1 MGHLLT
7 YAISAALP
15 LLAMYIVYKW
25 LLASENQ
32 YRYNRVVL
40 LSMMLCAFILPAVNV
55 LVQQFASHNATVRLM
70 SPLPQPSIAD
80 DYAAQPS
87 VWPRIALIVYLAGI
101 TAVVIH
107 TAIVWLRIA
116 RITASG
122 TKIHDRRYIIVL
134 TDDDKVAPFSWHR
147 YIVMSQSDYKQ
158 AGVMITAHEKQHID
172 RQHWIDLLL
181 AQFIVTVNWFN
192 PAAWL
197 VREELKA
204 VHEYEAD
211 KRVLDSGIN
220 ARDYQLLL
228 ISKATGMKFPTV
240 ANSLNHCKLKKR
252 MTMMMTSQASM
263 SRRLRTLAAIPAV
276 ALAVLAINHNAVA
289 AALDHVNNSALF
301 YSDDNESTSNIV
313 ITRHDA
319 TDAQT
324 ESKHDGTSGMSDIKV
339 IGYETVRKQEQA
351 SEPDDSHARDR
362 KPMESPRI
370 FINGIEKSMEEI
382 MKIDPSSIESITVTR
397 DDDDR
402 IYVTLKDGVNP

>member
-55 LVQQFASHNATVRLM
+55 LVQQFASHNATVQLM

-80 DYAAQPS
+80 DYAAQPTT
-87 VWPRIALIVYLAGI
+87 WPRIALIVYLAGI
-101 TAVVIH
+101 AAVVIH
-107 TAIVWLRIA
+107 MAIVWLRIA

-122 TKIHDRRYIIVL
+122 TKIRDGRYIIVL

-147 YIVMSQSDYKQ
+147 YIVMSLRDYKQ

-276 ALAVLAINHNAVA
+276 ALAVLAINHDAVA

-301 YSDDNESTSNIV
+301 YSDDKESTPDIV
-313 ITRHDA
+313 IMGHDA
-319 TDAQT
+319 TDVQT
-324 ESKHDGTSGMSDIKV
+324 ESKHDDTYGISDIKV
-339 IGYETVRKQEQA
+339 IGYEAVRKEPA
-351 SEPDDSHARDR
+351 PKPDDSHARDR
-362 KPMESPRI
+362 KPMTSPRI
-370 FINGIEKSMEEI
+370 FINGIEKDMEEI
-382 MKIDPSSIESITVTR
+382 MKIDPSSIESIAVTR

-402 IYVTLKDGVNP
+402 IYVTLKDGANP

>member
-55 LVQQFASHNATVRLM
+55 LVQQFASHNATVQLM

-80 DYAAQPS
+80 DYAAQPTT
-87 VWPRIALIVYLAGI
+87 WPRIALIVYLAGI
-101 TAVVIH
+101 AAVVIH

-122 TKIHDRRYIIVL
+122 TKIRDGRYIIVL

-147 YIVMSQSDYKQ
+147 YIVMSLRDYKQ

-211 KRVLDSGIN
+211 KKVLDSGIN
-220 ARDYQLLL
+220 ARDYQMLL

-276 ALAVLAINHNAVA
+276 ALAVLAINHDAVA
-289 AALDHVNNSALF
+289 AALEHVNNSALF
-301 YSDDNESTSNIV
+301 YSDDKESTPDIV
-313 ITRHDA
+313 IMGHDA
-319 TDAQT
+319 TDVQT
-324 ESKHDGTSGMSDIKV
+324 ESKHDDTYGISDIKV
-339 IGYETVRKQEQA
+339 IGYEAVRKEPA
-351 SEPDDSHARDR
+351 PKPDDSHARDR
-362 KPMESPRI
+362 KPMTSPRI
-370 FINGIEKSMEEI
+370 FINGIEKDMEEI
-382 MKIDPSSIESITVTR
+382 MKIDPSSIESIAVTR

>member
-55 LVQQFASHNATVRLM
+55 LVQQFASNNATVQLM

-80 DYAAQPS
+80 DYAAQPTA
-87 VWPRIALIVYLAGI
+87 WPRIALIVYLAGI
-101 TAVVIH
+101 AAVVIH

-122 TKIHDRRYIIVL
+122 TKIRDGRYIIVL

-147 YIVMSQSDYKQ
+147 YIVMSLSDYKQ

-181 AQFIVTVNWFN
+181 AQLIVTINWFN

-220 ARDYQLLL
+220 ARDYQMLL

-276 ALAVLAINHNAVA
+276 ALAVLAINHDAVA

-301 YSDDNESTSNIV
+301 YSDDKESTPDIV
-313 ITRHDA
+313 IMGHDA
-319 TDAQT
+319 TDVQT
-324 ESKHDGTSGMSDIKV
+324 ESKHDDTSGISDIKV
-339 IGYETVRKQEQA
+339 IGYEAVRKEPA
-351 SEPDDSHARDR
+351 PKPDDSHARDR
-362 KPMESPRI
+362 KPITSPRI
-370 FINGIEKSMEEI
+370 FINGIEKDMEEI
-382 MKIDPSSIESITVTR
+382 MKIDPSSIESIAVTR

-402 IYVTLKDGVNP
+402 IYVTLKDRANP

>member
-55 LVQQFASHNATVRLM
+55 LVQQFASHNATVQLM

-80 DYAAQPS
+80 DYDAQPS
-87 VWPRIALIVYLAGI
+87 AWPRIALIVYLAGI
-101 TAVVIH
+101 AAVVIH

-122 TKIHDRRYIIVL
+122 TNIRDGRYIIVL

-147 YIVMSQSDYKQ
+147 YIVMSLSDYKQ
-158 AGVMITAHEKQHID
+158 AGVMITSHEKQHID

-220 ARDYQLLL
+220 ARDYQMLL

-276 ALAVLAINHNAVA
+276 ALAVLAINHDAVA
-289 AALDHVNNSALF
+289 AALDHVNSSTLF
-301 YSDDNESTSNIV
+301 YSDDNESTPNIV
-313 ITRHDA
+313 IMGHDA

-324 ESKHDGTSGMSDIKV
+324 ESKHDDTSGISDITV
-339 IGYETVRKQEQA
+339 IGYEAIRKQEPA
-351 SEPDDSHARDR
+351 PEPDDSHARER
-362 KPMESPRI
+362 KPITSPRI
-370 FINGIEKSMEEI
+370 FINGIEKNMEEI
-382 MKIDPSSIESITVTR
+382 MEIDPSSIESIAVTR

-402 IYVTLKDGVNP
+402 IYVTLKDRANP

>member
-55 LVQQFASHNATVRLM
+55 LVQQFASHNATVQLM

-80 DYAAQPS
+80 DYAAQPTT
-87 VWPRIALIVYLAGI
+87 WPRIALIVYLAGI
-101 TAVVIH
+101 AAVVIH
-107 TAIVWLRIA
+107 MAIVWLRIA

-122 TKIHDRRYIIVL
+122 TKIRDGRYIIAL
-134 TDDDKVAPFSWHR
+134 TNDDKVAPFSWHR
-147 YIVMSQSDYKQ
+147 YIVMSLRDYKQ

-220 ARDYQLLL
+220 ARDYQMLL

-276 ALAVLAINHNAVA
+276 ALAVLAINHDAVA

-301 YSDDNESTSNIV
+301 YSDDKESTPDIV
-313 ITRHDA
+313 IMGHDA

-324 ESKHDGTSGMSDIKV
+324 ESKHDDTYGISDIKV
-339 IGYETVRKQEQA
+339 IGYEAVRKEPA
-351 SEPDDSHARDR
+351 PKPDDSHARDR
-362 KPMESPRI
+362 MPITSPRI
-370 FINGIEKSMEEI
+370 FINGIEKDMDEI
-382 MKIDPSSIESITVTR
+382 MKIDPSSIESIAVTR

-402 IYVTLKDGVNP
+402 IYVTLKDGANP

>member
-55 LVQQFASHNATVRLM
+55 LVQQFASHNATVQLM

-80 DYAAQPS
+80 DYAAQPTT
-87 VWPRIALIVYLAGI
+87 WPRIALIVYLAGI
-101 TAVVIH
+101 AAVVIH
-107 TAIVWLRIA
+107 MAIVWLRIA

-122 TKIHDRRYIIVL
+122 TKIRDGRYIIAL

-147 YIVMSQSDYKQ
+147 YIVMSLRDYKQ

-220 ARDYQLLL
+220 ARDYQMLL

-276 ALAVLAINHNAVA
+276 ALAVLAINHDAVA

-301 YSDDNESTSNIV
+301 YSDDKESTPDIV
-313 ITRHDA
+313 IMGHDA

-324 ESKHDGTSGMSDIKV
+324 ESKHDDTYGISDIKV
-339 IGYETVRKQEQA
+339 IGYEAVRKEPA
-351 SEPDDSHARDR
+351 PKPDDSHARDR
-362 KPMESPRI
+362 KPITSPRI
-370 FINGIEKSMEEI
+370 FINGIEKDMDEI
-382 MKIDPSSIESITVTR
+382 MKIDPSSIESIAVTR

-402 IYVTLKDGVNP
+402 IYVTLKDGANP

>member
-55 LVQQFASHNATVRLM
+55 LVQQFASHNATVQLM

-80 DYAAQPS
+80 DYAAQPTT
-87 VWPRIALIVYLAGI
+87 WPRIALIVYLAGI
-101 TAVVIH
+101 AAVVIH

-122 TKIHDRRYIIVL
+122 TKIRDGRYIIVL

-147 YIVMSQSDYKQ
+147 YIVMSLSDYKQ

-220 ARDYQLLL
+220 ARDYQMLL

-276 ALAVLAINHNAVA
+276 ALAVLAINHDAVA

-301 YSDDNESTSNIV
+301 YSDDKESTPDIV
-313 ITRHDA
+313 IMGHDA

-324 ESKHDGTSGMSDIKV
+324 ESKHDDTYGISDIKV
-339 IGYETVRKQEQA
+339 IGYEAVRKEPA
-351 SEPDDSHARDR
+351 PKPDDSHARDR
-362 KPMESPRI
+362 KPITSPRI
-370 FINGIEKSMEEI
+370 FINGIEKDMDEI
-382 MKIDPSSIESITVTR
+382 MKIDPSSIESIAVTR

-402 IYVTLKDGVNP
+402 IYVTLKDGANP

>member
-32 YRYNRVVL
+32 HRYNRVVL
-40 LSMMLCAFILPAVNV
+40 LSMMLCTFILPAVNV
-55 LVQQFASHNATVRLM
+55 LVQQFASHNATVQLM

-80 DYAAQPS
+80 DYAAQPTT
-87 VWPRIALIVYLAGI
+87 WPRIALIVYLAGI
-101 TAVVIH
+101 AAVVIH
-107 TAIVWLRIA
+107 MAIVWLRIA

-122 TKIHDRRYIIVL
+122 TKIRDGRYIIVL

-147 YIVMSQSDYKQ
+147 YIVMSLRDYKQ

-276 ALAVLAINHNAVA
+276 ALAVLAINHDAVA
-289 AALDHVNNSALF
+289 AALEHVNNSALF
-301 YSDDNESTSNIV
+301 YSDDKESTPDIV
-313 ITRHDA
+313 IMGHDA
-319 TDAQT
+319 TDVQT
-324 ESKHDGTSGMSDIKV
+324 ESKHDDTYGISDIKV
-339 IGYETVRKQEQA
+339 IGYEAVRKEPA
-351 SEPDDSHARDR
+351 PKPDDSHARDR
-362 KPMESPRI
+362 KPMTSPRI
-370 FINGIEKSMEEI
+370 FINGIEKDMDEI
-382 MKIDPSSIESITVTR
+382 MKIDPSSIESIAVTR

>member
-55 LVQQFASHNATVRLM
+55 LVQQFASNNATVQLM

-80 DYAAQPS
+80 DYAAQPTA
-87 VWPRIALIVYLAGI
+87 WPRIALIVYLAGI
-101 TAVVIH
+101 AAVVIH

-122 TKIHDRRYIIVL
+122 TKIRDGRYIIVL

-147 YIVMSQSDYKQ
+147 YIVMSLSDYKQ

-263 SRRLRTLAAIPAV
+263 SRRLRTIAAIPAV
-276 ALAVLAINHNAVA
+276 ALAVLAINHDAVA

-301 YSDDNESTSNIV
+301 YSDDKESTPDIV
-313 ITRHDA
+313 IMGHDA
-319 TDAQT
+319 TDVQT
-324 ESKHDGTSGMSDIKV
+324 ESKHDDTYGISDIKV
-339 IGYETVRKQEQA
+339 VGYEAVRKEPA
-351 SEPDDSHARDR
+351 PKPDDSHARDR
-362 KPMESPRI
+362 KPMTSPRI
-370 FINGIEKSMEEI
+370 FINGIEKDMEEI
-382 MKIDPSSIESITVTR
+382 MKIDPSSIESIAVTR

-402 IYVTLKDGVNP
+402 IYVTLKDGANP

>member
-55 LVQQFASHNATVRLM
+55 LVQQFASHNATVQLM

-80 DYAAQPS
+80 DYAAQPTT
-87 VWPRIALIVYLAGI
+87 WPRIALIVYLAGI
-101 TAVVIH
+101 AAVIIH
-107 TAIVWLRIA
+107 TTIVWLRIA

-122 TKIHDRRYIIVL
+122 TKIRDGRYIIVL

-147 YIVMSQSDYKQ
+147 YIVMSLRDYKQ

-220 ARDYQLLL
+220 ARDYQMLL

-276 ALAVLAINHNAVA
+276 ALAVLAINHDAIA
-289 AALDHVNNSALF
+289 AALEHVNNSALF
-301 YSDDNESTSNIV
+301 YSDDNESTPNIV
-313 ITRHDA
+313 IMGHDA

-324 ESKHDGTSGMSDIKV
+324 ENKHDDTSGISDIKV
-339 IGYETVRKQEQA
+339 IGYGAVRKQEPA
-351 SEPDDSHARDR
+351 PKPDDSHARDR
-362 KPMESPRI
+362 KPMTSPRI

-402 IYVTLKDGVNP
+402 IYVTLKDGANP

>member
-55 LVQQFASHNATVRLM
+55 LVQQFASHNATVQLM

-80 DYAAQPS
+80 DYAAQPTT
-87 VWPRIALIVYLAGI
+87 WPRIALIVYLAGI
-101 TAVVIH
+101 AAVVIH
-107 TAIVWLRIA
+107 MAIVWLRIA

-122 TKIHDRRYIIVL
+122 TKIRDGRYIIVL

-147 YIVMSQSDYKQ
+147 YIVMSLSDYKQ

-181 AQFIVTVNWFN
+181 AQLIVTVNWFN

-276 ALAVLAINHNAVA
+276 ALAVLAINHDAVA

-301 YSDDNESTSNIV
+301 YSDDKESTPDIV
-313 ITRHDA
+313 IMGHDA
-319 TDAQT
+319 TDVQT
-324 ESKHDGTSGMSDIKV
+324 ESKHDDTYGISDIKV
-339 IGYETVRKQEQA
+339 IGYEAVRKEPA
-351 SEPDDSHARDR
+351 PKPDDSHARDR
-362 KPMESPRI
+362 KPMTSPRI
-370 FINGIEKSMEEI
+370 FINGIEKDMDEI
-382 MKIDPSSIESITVTR
+382 MKIDPSSIESIAVTR

-402 IYVTLKDGVNP
+402 IYVTLKDRANP

>member
-55 LVQQFASHNATVRLM
+55 LVQQFASNNATVQLM

-80 DYAAQPS
+80 DYAAQPTT
-87 VWPRIALIVYLAGI
+87 WPRIALIVYLAGI
-101 TAVVIH
+101 AAVVIH
-107 TAIVWLRIA
+107 MAIVWLRIA

-122 TKIHDRRYIIVL
+122 TKIRDGRYIIVL

-147 YIVMSQSDYKQ
+147 YIVMSLSDYKQ

-181 AQFIVTVNWFN
+181 AQLIVTVNWFN

-220 ARDYQLLL
+220 ARDYQMLL

>member
-55 LVQQFASHNATVRLM
+55 LVQQFASHNATVQLM

-80 DYAAQPS
+80 DYAAQPTT
-87 VWPRIALIVYLAGI
+87 WPRIALIVYLAGI
-101 TAVVIH
+101 AAVVIH
-107 TAIVWLRIA
+107 MAIVWLRIA

-122 TKIHDRRYIIVL
+122 TKIRDGRYIIVL

-147 YIVMSQSDYKQ
+147 YIVMSLRDYKQ

-192 PAAWL
+192 PATWL

-220 ARDYQLLL
+220 ARDYQMLL
-228 ISKATGMKFPTV
+228 ISKATGIKFPTV

-276 ALAVLAINHNAVA
+276 ALAVLAINHDAVA

-301 YSDDNESTSNIV
+301 YSDDKESTPDIV
-313 ITRHDA
+313 IMGHDA
-319 TDAQT
+319 TDVQT
-324 ESKHDGTSGMSDIKV
+324 ESKHDDTYGISDIKV
-339 IGYETVRKQEQA
+339 IGYEAVRKEPA
-351 SEPDDSHARDR
+351 PKPDDSHARDR
-362 KPMESPRI
+362 KPMTSPRI
-370 FINGIEKSMEEI
+370 FINGIEKDMEEI
-382 MKIDPSSIESITVTR
+382 MEIDPSSIESIAVTR

-402 IYVTLKDGVNP
+402 IYVTLKDGANP

>member
-55 LVQQFASHNATVRLM
+55 LVQQFASNNATDQLM

-80 DYAAQPS
+80 DYAAQPTA
-87 VWPRIALIVYLAGI
+87 WPRIALIVYLAGI
-101 TAVVIH
+101 AAVVIH

-122 TKIHDRRYIIVL
+122 TKIRDGRYIIVL

-147 YIVMSQSDYKQ
+147 YIVMSLSDYKQ

-181 AQFIVTVNWFN
+181 AQLIVTVNWFN

-220 ARDYQLLL
+220 ARDYQMLL

-276 ALAVLAINHNAVA
+276 ALAVLAINHDAVA

-301 YSDDNESTSNIV
+301 YSDDKESTPDIV
-313 ITRHDA
+313 IMGHDA
-319 TDAQT
+319 TDVQT
-324 ESKHDGTSGMSDIKV
+324 ESKHDDTYGISDIKV
-339 IGYETVRKQEQA
+339 IGYEAVRKEPA
-351 SEPDDSHARDR
+351 PKPDDSHARDR
-362 KPMESPRI
+362 KPMTSPRI
-370 FINGIEKSMEEI
+370 FINGIEKDMEEI
-382 MKIDPSSIESITVTR
+382 MKIDPSSIESIAVTR

-402 IYVTLKDGVNP
+402 IYVTLKDGANP

>member
-40 LSMMLCAFILPAVNV
+40 LSMMLCAFILPTVNV

-122 TKIHDRRYIIVL
+122 TKIHDGRYIIVL
-134 TDDDKVAPFSWHR
+134 TDDKVAPFSWHR

-301 YSDDNESTSNIV
+301 YSDNNESTSNIV

-324 ESKHDGTSGMSDIKV
+324 ESKHDDTSGMSDIKV

>member
-122 TKIHDRRYIIVL
+122 AKIHDGRYIIVL

-301 YSDDNESTSNIV
+301 YSDDNESNSNIV

-339 IGYETVRKQEQA
+339 IGYGAVRKQEQA

>member
-55 LVQQFASHNATVRLM
+55 LVQQFASHNATVQLM

-80 DYAAQPS
+80 DYAAQPTT
-87 VWPRIALIVYLAGI
+87 WPRIALIVYLAGI
-101 TAVVIH
+101 AAVVIH
-107 TAIVWLRIA
+107 MAIVWLRIA

-122 TKIHDRRYIIVL
+122 TKIRDGRYIIVL

-147 YIVMSQSDYKQ
+147 YIVMSLRDYKQ

-220 ARDYQLLL
+220 ARDYQMLL

-276 ALAVLAINHNAVA
+276 ALAVLAINHDAVA

-301 YSDDNESTSNIV
+301 YSDDKESTPDIV
-313 ITRHDA
+313 IMGHDA
-319 TDAQT
+319 TDVQT
-324 ESKHDGTSGMSDIKV
+324 ESKHDDTYGISDIKV
-339 IGYETVRKQEQA
+339 IGYEAVRKEPA
-351 SEPDDSHARDR
+351 PKPDDSHARDR
-362 KPMESPRI
+362 KPMTSPRI
-370 FINGIEKSMEEI
+370 FINGIEKDMEEI
-382 MKIDPSSIESITVTR
+382 MEIDPSSIESIAVTR

-402 IYVTLKDGVNP
+402 IYVTLKDGANP

>member
-32 YRYNRVVL
+32 HRYNRVVL
-40 LSMMLCAFILPAVNV
+40 LSMMLCTFILPAVNV
-55 LVQQFASHNATVRLM
+55 LVQQFASHNATVQLM

-87 VWPRIALIVYLAGI
+87 AWPRIALIVYLAGI
-101 TAVVIH
+101 AAVVIH
-107 TAIVWLRIA
+107 MAIVWLRIA

-122 TKIHDRRYIIVL
+122 TKIRDGRYIIVL

-147 YIVMSQSDYKQ
+147 YIVMSLRDYKQ

-220 ARDYQLLL
+220 ARDYQMLL

-276 ALAVLAINHNAVA
+276 ALAVLAINHDAVA

-301 YSDDNESTSNIV
+301 YSDDNESTPDIV
-313 ITRHDA
+313 IMGHDA

-324 ESKHDGTSGMSDIKV
+324 ESKHDDTYGISDIKV
-339 IGYETVRKQEQA
+339 IGYEAVRKEPA
-351 SEPDDSHARDR
+351 PKPDDSHARDR
-362 KPMESPRI
+362 KPITSPRI
-370 FINGIEKSMEEI
+370 FINGIEKDMEEI
-382 MKIDPSSIESITVTR
+382 MKIDPSSIESIAVTR

-402 IYVTLKDGVNP
+402 IYVTLKDRANP

>member
-40 LSMMLCAFILPAVNV
+40 LSMMLCAFILPTVNV

-87 VWPRIALIVYLAGI
+87 AWPRIALIVYLAGI

-122 TKIHDRRYIIVL
+122 TKIHDGRYIIVL

-204 VHEYEAD
+204 VHEYDAD

-324 ESKHDGTSGMSDIKV
+324 ESKHDDTSGMSDIKV

>member
-1 MGHLLT
+1 L
-7 YAISAALP
+7 
-15 LLAMYIVYKW
+15 
-25 LLASENQ
+25 
-32 YRYNRVVL
+32 
-40 LSMMLCAFILPAVNV
+40 
-55 LVQQFASHNATVRLM
+55 
-70 SPLPQPSIAD
+70 
-80 DYAAQPS
+80 
-87 VWPRIALIVYLAGI
+87 
-101 TAVVIH
+101 
-107 TAIVWLRIA
+107 
-116 RITASG
+116 
-122 TKIHDRRYIIVL
+122 
-134 TDDDKVAPFSWHR
+134 
-147 YIVMSQSDYKQ
+147 SDYKQ

-220 ARDYQLLL
+220 ARDYQMLL

-276 ALAVLAINHNAVA
+276 ALAVLAINHDAVA

-301 YSDDNESTSNIV
+301 YSDDKESTPDIV
-313 ITRHDA
+313 IMGHDA
-319 TDAQT
+319 TDVQT
-324 ESKHDGTSGMSDIKV
+324 ESKHDDTYGISDIKV
-339 IGYETVRKQEQA
+339 IGYEAVRKEPA
-351 SEPDDSHARDR
+351 PKPDDSHARDR
-362 KPMESPRI
+362 KPMTSPRI
-370 FINGIEKSMEEI
+370 FINGIEKDMEEI
-382 MKIDPSSIESITVTR
+382 MKIDPSSIESIAVTR

-402 IYVTLKDGVNP
+402 IYVTLKDRANP

>member
-55 LVQQFASHNATVRLM
+55 LVQQFASNNATVQLM

-80 DYAAQPS
+80 DYAAQPTA
-87 VWPRIALIVYLAGI
+87 WPRIALIVYLAGI
-101 TAVVIH
+101 AAVVIH

-122 TKIHDRRYIIVL
+122 TKIRDGRYIIVL

-147 YIVMSQSDYKQ
+147 YIVMSLSDYKQ

-181 AQFIVTVNWFN
+181 AQLIVTVNWFN

-220 ARDYQLLL
+220 ARDYQMLL

-263 SRRLRTLAAIPAV
+263 SRRLRTIAAIPAV
-276 ALAVLAINHNAVA
+276 ALAVLAINHDAVA

-301 YSDDNESTSNIV
+301 YSDDKESTPDIV
-313 ITRHDA
+313 IMGHDA
-319 TDAQT
+319 TDVQT
-324 ESKHDGTSGMSDIKV
+324 ESKHDDTSGISDIKV
-339 IGYETVRKQEQA
+339 IGYEAVRKEPA
-351 SEPDDSHARDR
+351 PKPDDSHARDR
-362 KPMESPRI
+362 KPMTSPRI
-370 FINGIEKSMEEI
+370 FINGIEKDMEEI
-382 MKIDPSSIESITVTR
+382 MKIDPSSIESIAVTR

-402 IYVTLKDGVNP
+402 IYVTLKDRANP

>member
-55 LVQQFASHNATVRLM
+55 LVQQFASHNATVQLM

-80 DYAAQPS
+80 DYAAQPTT
-87 VWPRIALIVYLAGI
+87 WPRIALIVYLAGI
-101 TAVVIH
+101 AAVVIH

-122 TKIHDRRYIIVL
+122 TKIRDGRYIIVL

-147 YIVMSQSDYKQ
+147 YIVMSLRDYKQ

-220 ARDYQLLL
+220 ARDYQMLL

-276 ALAVLAINHNAVA
+276 ALAVLAINHDAVA
-289 AALDHVNNSALF
+289 AALEHVNNSALF
-301 YSDDNESTSNIV
+301 YSDDKESTPDIV
-313 ITRHDA
+313 IMGHDA
-319 TDAQT
+319 TDVQT
-324 ESKHDGTSGMSDIKV
+324 ESKHDDTSGISDIKV
-339 IGYETVRKQEQA
+339 IGYEAVRKEPA
-351 SEPDDSHARDR
+351 PKPDDSHARDR
-362 KPMESPRI
+362 KPMTSPRI
-370 FINGIEKSMEEI
+370 FINGIEKDMDEI
-382 MKIDPSSIESITVTR
+382 MKIDPSSIESIAVTR

-402 IYVTLKDGVNP
+402 IYVTLKDEANP

>member
-55 LVQQFASHNATVRLM
+55 LVQQFASNNATVQLM

-80 DYAAQPS
+80 DYAAQPTA
-87 VWPRIALIVYLAGI
+87 WPRIALIVYLAGI
-101 TAVVIH
+101 AAVVIH

-122 TKIHDRRYIIVL
+122 TKIRDGRYIIAL

-147 YIVMSQSDYKQ
+147 YIVMSLRDYKQ

-181 AQFIVTVNWFN
+181 AQLIVTVNWFN

-220 ARDYQLLL
+220 ARDYQMLL

-276 ALAVLAINHNAVA
+276 ALAVLAINHDAVA

-301 YSDDNESTSNIV
+301 YSDDKESTPDIV
-313 ITRHDA
+313 IMGHDA
-319 TDAQT
+319 TDVQT
-324 ESKHDGTSGMSDIKV
+324 ESKHDDTYGISDIKV
-339 IGYETVRKQEQA
+339 IGYEAVRKELA
-351 SEPDDSHARDR
+351 PKPDDSHARDR
-362 KPMESPRI
+362 KPMTSPRI
-370 FINGIEKSMEEI
+370 FINGIEKDMEEI
-382 MKIDPSSIESITVTR
+382 MKIDPSSIESIAVTR

-402 IYVTLKDGVNP
+402 IYVTLKDRANP

>member
-1 MGHLLT
+1 
-7 YAISAALP
+7 
-15 LLAMYIVYKW
+15 
-25 LLASENQ
+25 
-32 YRYNRVVL
+32 
-40 LSMMLCAFILPAVNV
+40 
-55 LVQQFASHNATVRLM
+55 VQLM

-80 DYAAQPS
+80 DYAAQPTT
-87 VWPRIALIVYLAGI
+87 WPRIALIVYLAGI
-101 TAVVIH
+101 AAVVIH
-107 TAIVWLRIA
+107 MAIVWLRIA

-122 TKIHDRRYIIVL
+122 TKIRDGRYIIVL

-147 YIVMSQSDYKQ
+147 YIVMSLSDYKQ

-220 ARDYQLLL
+220 ARDYQMLL

-276 ALAVLAINHNAVA
+276 ALAVLAINHDAVA

-301 YSDDNESTSNIV
+301 YSDDKESTPDIV
-313 ITRHDA
+313 IMGHDA
-319 TDAQT
+319 TDVQT
-324 ESKHDGTSGMSDIKV
+324 ESKHDDTYGISDIKV
-339 IGYETVRKQEQA
+339 IGYEAVRKEPA
-351 SEPDDSHARDR
+351 PKPDDSHARDR
-362 KPMESPRI
+362 KPMTSPRI
-370 FINGIEKSMEEI
+370 FINGIEKDMEEI
-382 MKIDPSSIESITVTR
+382 MKIDPSSIESIAVTR

-402 IYVTLKDGVNP
+402 IYVTLKDRANP

>member
-32 YRYNRVVL
+32 HRYNRVVL
-40 LSMMLCAFILPAVNV
+40 LSMMLCTFILPAVNV
-55 LVQQFASHNATVRLM
+55 LVQQFASHNATVQLM

-80 DYAAQPS
+80 DYAAQPTT
-87 VWPRIALIVYLAGI
+87 WPRIALIVYLAGI
-101 TAVVIH
+101 AAVVIH
-107 TAIVWLRIA
+107 MAIVWLRIA

-122 TKIHDRRYIIVL
+122 TKIRDGRYIIVL

-147 YIVMSQSDYKQ
+147 YIVMSLRDYKQ

-220 ARDYQLLL
+220 ARDYQILL

-276 ALAVLAINHNAVA
+276 ALAVLAINHDAVA
-289 AALDHVNNSALF
+289 AALEHVNNSALF
-301 YSDDNESTSNIV
+301 YSDDKESTPDIV
-313 ITRHDA
+313 IMGHDA
-319 TDAQT
+319 TDVQT
-324 ESKHDGTSGMSDIKV
+324 ESKHDDTYGISDIKV
-339 IGYETVRKQEQA
+339 IGYEAVRKEPA
-351 SEPDDSHARDR
+351 PKPDDSHARDR
-362 KPMESPRI
+362 KPITSPRI
-370 FINGIEKSMEEI
+370 FINGIEKDMEEI
-382 MKIDPSSIESITVTR
+382 MEIDPSSIESIAVTR

-402 IYVTLKDGVNP
+402 IYVTLKDRANP

>member
-55 LVQQFASHNATVRLM
+55 LVQQFASNNATVQLM

-80 DYAAQPS
+80 DYAAQPTA
-87 VWPRIALIVYLAGI
+87 WPRIALIVYLAGI
-101 TAVVIH
+101 AAVVIH

-122 TKIHDRRYIIVL
+122 TKIRDGRYIIVL

-147 YIVMSQSDYKQ
+147 YIVMSLSDYKQ

-181 AQFIVTVNWFN
+181 AQLIVTVNCFN

-220 ARDYQLLL
+220 ARDYQMLL

-276 ALAVLAINHNAVA
+276 ALAVLAINHDAVA

-301 YSDDNESTSNIV
+301 YSDDKESTPDMV
-313 ITRHDA
+313 IMGHDA
-319 TDAQT
+319 TDVQT
-324 ESKHDGTSGMSDIKV
+324 ESKHDDTYGISDIKV
-339 IGYETVRKQEQA
+339 VGYEAVRKEPA
-351 SEPDDSHARDR
+351 PKPDDSHARDR
-362 KPMESPRI
+362 KPMTSPRI
-370 FINGIEKSMEEI
+370 FINGIEKDMEEI
-382 MKIDPSSIESITVTR
+382 MKIDPSSIESIAVTR

-402 IYVTLKDGVNP
+402 IYVTLKDGANP

>member
-55 LVQQFASHNATVRLM
+55 LVQQFASNNATVQLM

-80 DYAAQPS
+80 DYAAQPTA
-87 VWPRIALIVYLAGI
+87 WPRIALIVYLAGI
-101 TAVVIH
+101 AAVVIH
-107 TAIVWLRIA
+107 MAIVWLRIA

-122 TKIHDRRYIIVL
+122 TKIRDGRYIIVL

-147 YIVMSQSDYKQ
+147 YIVMSLRDYKQ

-181 AQFIVTVNWFN
+181 AQLIVTVNWFN

-220 ARDYQLLL
+220 ARDYQMLL

-276 ALAVLAINHNAVA
+276 ALAVLAINHDAVA

-301 YSDDNESTSNIV
+301 YSDDKESTPDIV
-313 ITRHDA
+313 IMGHDA
-319 TDAQT
+319 TDVQT
-324 ESKHDGTSGMSDIKV
+324 ESKHDDTSGISDIKV
-339 IGYETVRKQEQA
+339 IGYEAVRKEPA
-351 SEPDDSHARDR
+351 PKPDDSHARDR
-362 KPMESPRI
+362 KPMTSPRI
-370 FINGIEKSMEEI
+370 FINGIEKDMEEI
-382 MKIDPSSIESITVTR
+382 MKIDPSSIESIAVTR

-402 IYVTLKDGVNP
+402 IYVTLKDRANP

>member
-7 YAISAALP
+7 YAISAAMP

-55 LVQQFASHNATVRLM
+55 LVQQFASNNATDQLM

-80 DYAAQPS
+80 DYAAQPTA
-87 VWPRIALIVYLAGI
+87 WPRIALIVYLAGI
-101 TAVVIH
+101 AAVVIH

-122 TKIHDRRYIIVL
+122 TKIRDGRYIIVL

-147 YIVMSQSDYKQ
+147 YIVMSLSDYKQ

-181 AQFIVTVNWFN
+181 AQLIVTVNWFN

-220 ARDYQLLL
+220 ARDYQMLL

-276 ALAVLAINHNAVA
+276 ALAVLAINHDAVA

-301 YSDDNESTSNIV
+301 YSDDKESTPDIV
-313 ITRHDA
+313 IMGHDA
-319 TDAQT
+319 TDVQT
-324 ESKHDGTSGMSDIKV
+324 ESKHDDTYGISDIKV
-339 IGYETVRKQEQA
+339 IGYEAVRKEPA
-351 SEPDDSHARDR
+351 PKPDDSHARDR
-362 KPMESPRI
+362 KPMTSPRI
-370 FINGIEKSMEEI
+370 FINGIEKDMEEI
-382 MKIDPSSIESITVTR
+382 MKIDPSSIESIAVTR

-402 IYVTLKDGVNP
+402 IYVTLKDRANP

>member
-55 LVQQFASHNATVRLM
+55 LVQQFASNNATVQLM

-80 DYAAQPS
+80 DYAAQPTA
-87 VWPRIALIVYLAGI
+87 WPRIALIVYLAGI
-101 TAVVIH
+101 AAVVIH

-122 TKIHDRRYIIVL
+122 TKIRDGRYIIVL

-147 YIVMSQSDYKQ
+147 YIVMSLSDYKQ

-181 AQFIVTVNWFN
+181 AQLIVTVNWFN

-220 ARDYQLLL
+220 ARDYQMLL

-276 ALAVLAINHNAVA
+276 ALAVLAINHDAVA

-301 YSDDNESTSNIV
+301 YSDDKESTPDIV
-313 ITRHDA
+313 IMGHDA
-319 TDAQT
+319 TDVQT
-324 ESKHDGTSGMSDIKV
+324 ESKHDDTYGISDIKV
-339 IGYETVRKQEQA
+339 IGYEAVRKEPA
-351 SEPDDSHARDR
+351 PKPDDSHARDR
-362 KPMESPRI
+362 KPMTSPRI
-370 FINGIEKSMEEI
+370 FINGIEKDMEEI
-382 MKIDPSSIESITVTR
+382 MKIDPSSIESIAVTR

-402 IYVTLKDGVNP
+402 IYVTLKDRANP

>member
-55 LVQQFASHNATVRLM
+55 LVQQFASNNATVQLM

-80 DYAAQPS
+80 DYAAQPTA
-87 VWPRIALIVYLAGI
+87 WPRIALIVYLAGI
-101 TAVVIH
+101 AAVVIH

-122 TKIHDRRYIIVL
+122 TKIRDGRYIIVL

-147 YIVMSQSDYKQ
+147 YIVMSLSDYKQ

-181 AQFIVTVNWFN
+181 AQLIVTVNWFN

-220 ARDYQLLL
+220 ARDYQMLL

-276 ALAVLAINHNAVA
+276 ALAVLAINHDAVA

-301 YSDDNESTSNIV
+301 YSDDKESTPDIV
-313 ITRHDA
+313 IMGHDA
-319 TDAQT
+319 TDVQT
-324 ESKHDGTSGMSDIKV
+324 ESKHDDTYGISDIKV
-339 IGYETVRKQEQA
+339 IGYEAVRKEPA
-351 SEPDDSHARDR
+351 PKPDDSHARDR
-362 KPMESPRI
+362 KPMTSPRI
-370 FINGIEKSMEEI
+370 FINGIEKDMEEI
-382 MKIDPSSIESITVTR
+382 MKIDPSSIESIAVTR

-402 IYVTLKDGVNP
+402 IYVTLKDGANP

>member
-55 LVQQFASHNATVRLM
+55 LVQQFASNNATVQLM

-80 DYAAQPS
+80 DYAAQPTA
-87 VWPRIALIVYLAGI
+87 WPRIALIVYLAGI
-101 TAVVIH
+101 AAVVIH

-122 TKIHDRRYIIVL
+122 TKIRDGRYIIVL

-147 YIVMSQSDYKQ
+147 YIVMSLSDYKQ

-181 AQFIVTVNWFN
+181 AQLIVTVNWFN

-220 ARDYQLLL
+220 ARDYQMLL

-276 ALAVLAINHNAVA
+276 ALAVLAINHDAVA

-301 YSDDNESTSNIV
+301 YSDDKESTPDIV
-313 ITRHDA
+313 IMGHDA

-324 ESKHDGTSGMSDIKV
+324 ESKHDDTYGISDIKV
-339 IGYETVRKQEQA
+339 IGYEAVRKEPA
-351 SEPDDSHARDR
+351 PKPDDSHARDR
-362 KPMESPRI
+362 KPMTSPRI
-370 FINGIEKSMEEI
+370 FINGIEKDMEEI
-382 MKIDPSSIESITVTR
+382 MKIDPSSIESIAVTR

-402 IYVTLKDGVNP
+402 IYVTLKDRANP

>member
-55 LVQQFASHNATVRLM
+55 LVQQFASNNATVQLM

-122 TKIHDRRYIIVL
+122 TKIRDGRYIIVL

-339 IGYETVRKQEQA
+339 IGYGAVRKQEQA

-370 FINGIEKSMEEI
+370 FINGIEKDMEEI
-382 MKIDPSSIESITVTR
+382 MKIDPSSIESIAVTR

>member
-32 YRYNRVVL
+32 HRYNRVVL
-40 LSMMLCAFILPAVNV
+40 LSMMLCTFILPAVNV
-55 LVQQFASHNATVRLM
+55 LVQQFASHNATVQLM

-80 DYAAQPS
+80 DYAAQPTT
-87 VWPRIALIVYLAGI
+87 WPRIALIVYLAGI
-101 TAVVIH
+101 AAVVIH
-107 TAIVWLRIA
+107 MAIVWLRIA

-122 TKIHDRRYIIVL
+122 TKIRDGRYIIVL

-147 YIVMSQSDYKQ
+147 YIVMSLRDYKQ

-220 ARDYQLLL
+220 ARDYQMLL

-276 ALAVLAINHNAVA
+276 ALAVLAINHDAVA
-289 AALDHVNNSALF
+289 AALEHVNNSALF
-301 YSDDNESTSNIV
+301 YSDDKESTPDIV
-313 ITRHDA
+313 IMGHDA
-319 TDAQT
+319 TDVQT
-324 ESKHDGTSGMSDIKV
+324 ESKHDDTYGISDIKV
-339 IGYETVRKQEQA
+339 IGYEAVRKEPA
-351 SEPDDSHARDR
+351 PKPDDSHARDR
-362 KPMESPRI
+362 KPITSPRI
-370 FINGIEKSMEEI
+370 FINGIEKDMDEI
-382 MKIDPSSIESITVTR
+382 MKIDPSSIESIAVTR

>member
-55 LVQQFASHNATVRLM
+55 LVQQFASHNATVQLM

-80 DYAAQPS
+80 DYAAQPTA
-87 VWPRIALIVYLAGI
+87 WPRIALIVYLAGI
-101 TAVVIH
+101 AAVVIH

-122 TKIHDRRYIIVL
+122 TKIRDGRYIIAL

-147 YIVMSQSDYKQ
+147 YIVMSLRDYKQ

-181 AQFIVTVNWFN
+181 AQLIVTVNWFN

-220 ARDYQLLL
+220 ARDYQMLL

-276 ALAVLAINHNAVA
+276 ALAVLAINHDAVA

-301 YSDDNESTSNIV
+301 YSDDKESTPDIV
-313 ITRHDA
+313 IMGHDA
-319 TDAQT
+319 TDVQT
-324 ESKHDGTSGMSDIKV
+324 ESKHDDTYGISDIKV
-339 IGYETVRKQEQA
+339 IGYEAVRKEPA
-351 SEPDDSHARDR
+351 PKPDDSHARDR
-362 KPMESPRI
+362 KPMTSPRI
-370 FINGIEKSMEEI
+370 FINGIEKDMDEI
-382 MKIDPSSIESITVTR
+382 MKIDPSSIESIAVTR

-402 IYVTLKDGVNP
+402 IYVTLKDRANP

>member
-55 LVQQFASHNATVRLM
+55 LVQQFASHNATVQLM

-80 DYAAQPS
+80 DYAAQPTT
-87 VWPRIALIVYLAGI
+87 WPRIALIVYLAGI
-101 TAVVIH
+101 AAVVIH
-107 TAIVWLRIA
+107 MAIVWLRIA

-122 TKIHDRRYIIVL
+122 TKIRDGRYIIVL

-147 YIVMSQSDYKQ
+147 YIVMSLRDYKQ

-220 ARDYQLLL
+220 ARDYQMLL

-276 ALAVLAINHNAVA
+276 ALAVLAINHDAVA

-301 YSDDNESTSNIV
+301 YSDDNESTPDIV
-313 ITRHDA
+313 IMGHDA

-324 ESKHDGTSGMSDIKV
+324 ESKHDDTYGISDIKV
-339 IGYETVRKQEQA
+339 IGYEAVRKEPA
-351 SEPDDSHARDR
+351 PKPDDSHARDR
-362 KPMESPRI
+362 KPITSPRI
-370 FINGIEKSMEEI
+370 FINGIEKDMEEI
-382 MKIDPSSIESITVTR
+382 MKIDPSSIESIAVTR

-402 IYVTLKDGVNP
+402 IYVTLKDRANP

>member
-55 LVQQFASHNATVRLM
+55 LVQQFASHNATVQLM

-80 DYAAQPS
+80 DYAAQPTT
-87 VWPRIALIVYLAGI
+87 WPRIALIVYLAGI
-101 TAVVIH
+101 AAVVIH
-107 TAIVWLRIA
+107 MAIVWLRIA

-122 TKIHDRRYIIVL
+122 TKIRDGRYIIAL

-147 YIVMSQSDYKQ
+147 YIVMSLRDYKQ

-220 ARDYQLLL
+220 ARDYQMLL

-276 ALAVLAINHNAVA
+276 ALAVLAINHDAVA

-301 YSDDNESTSNIV
+301 YSDDKESTPDIV
-313 ITRHDA
+313 IMGHDA

-324 ESKHDGTSGMSDIKV
+324 ESKHDDTYGISDIKV
-339 IGYETVRKQEQA
+339 IGYEAVRKEPA
-351 SEPDDSHARDR
+351 PKPDDSHARDR
-362 KPMESPRI
+362 KPITSPRI
-370 FINGIEKSMEEI
+370 FINGIEKDMEEI
-382 MKIDPSSIESITVTR
+382 MKIDPSSIESIAVTR
-397 DDDDR
+397 DDDDC
-402 IYVTLKDGVNP
+402 IYVTLKDRANP

>member
-55 LVQQFASHNATVRLM
+55 LVQQFASHNATVQLM

-80 DYAAQPS
+80 DYAAQPTT
-87 VWPRIALIVYLAGI
+87 WPRIALIVYLAGI
-101 TAVVIH
+101 AAVVIH
-107 TAIVWLRIA
+107 MAIVWLRIA

-122 TKIHDRRYIIVL
+122 TKIRDGRYIIVL

-147 YIVMSQSDYKQ
+147 YIVMSLRDYKQ

-276 ALAVLAINHNAVA
+276 ALAVLAINHDAVA

-301 YSDDNESTSNIV
+301 YSDDKESTPDIV
-313 ITRHDA
+313 IMGHDA
-319 TDAQT
+319 TDVQT
-324 ESKHDGTSGMSDIKV
+324 ESKHDDTYGISDIKV
-339 IGYETVRKQEQA
+339 IGYEAVRKEPA
-351 SEPDDSHARDR
+351 PKPDDSHARDR
-362 KPMESPRI
+362 KPMTSPRI
-370 FINGIEKSMEEI
+370 FINGIEKDMDEI
-382 MKIDPSSIESITVTR
+382 MKIDPSSIESIAVTR

-402 IYVTLKDGVNP
+402 IYVTLKDRANP

>member
-55 LVQQFASHNATVRLM
+55 LVQQFASHNATVQLM

-80 DYAAQPS
+80 DYAAQPTT
-87 VWPRIALIVYLAGI
+87 WPRIALIVYLAGI
-101 TAVVIH
+101 AAVVIH

-122 TKIHDRRYIIVL
+122 TKIHDGRYIIVL
-134 TDDDKVAPFSWHR
+134 TDDKVAPFSWHR
-147 YIVMSQSDYKQ
+147 YIVMSLRDYKQ

-276 ALAVLAINHNAVA
+276 ALAVLAINHDAVA

-301 YSDDNESTSNIV
+301 YSDDKESTPDIV
-313 ITRHDA
+313 IMGHDA
-319 TDAQT
+319 TDVQT
-324 ESKHDGTSGMSDIKV
+324 ESKHDDTYGISDIKV
-339 IGYETVRKQEQA
+339 IGYEAVRKEPA
-351 SEPDDSHARDR
+351 PKPDDSHARDR
-362 KPMESPRI
+362 KPITSPRI
-370 FINGIEKSMEEI
+370 FINGIEKDMDEI
-382 MKIDPSSIESITVTR
+382 MKIDPSSIESIAVTR

-402 IYVTLKDGVNP
+402 IYVTLKDEANP

>member
-55 LVQQFASHNATVRLM
+55 LVQQFASNNATVQLM

-80 DYAAQPS
+80 DYAAQPTA
-87 VWPRIALIVYLAGI
+87 WPRIALIVYLAGI
-101 TAVVIH
+101 AAVVIH

-122 TKIHDRRYIIVL
+122 TKIRDGRYIIVL

-147 YIVMSQSDYKQ
+147 YIVMSLSDYKQ

-181 AQFIVTVNWFN
+181 AQLIVTVNWFN

-220 ARDYQLLL
+220 ARDYQMLL

-263 SRRLRTLAAIPAV
+263 SRRLRTIAAIPAV
-276 ALAVLAINHNAVA
+276 ALAVLAINHDAVA

-301 YSDDNESTSNIV
+301 YSDDKESTPDIV
-313 ITRHDA
+313 IMGHDA

-324 ESKHDGTSGMSDIKV
+324 ESKHDDTYGISDIKV
-339 IGYETVRKQEQA
+339 IGYEAVRKEPA
-351 SEPDDSHARDR
+351 PKPDDSHARDR
-362 KPMESPRI
+362 KPMTSSRI
-370 FINGIEKSMEEI
+370 FINGIEKDMDEI
-382 MKIDPSSIESITVTR
+382 MKIDPSSIESIAVTR

-402 IYVTLKDGVNP
+402 IYVTLKDGANP